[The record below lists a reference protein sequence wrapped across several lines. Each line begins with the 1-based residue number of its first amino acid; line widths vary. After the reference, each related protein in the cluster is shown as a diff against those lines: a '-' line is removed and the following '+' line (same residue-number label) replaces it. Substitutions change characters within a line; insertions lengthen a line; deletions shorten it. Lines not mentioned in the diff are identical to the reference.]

1 MNTIAGFGD
10 HVAAITLSSGI
21 CAALLKA
28 KLHGEGDHVSVSLYQ
43 AAMFIL
49 SNGLLCAEYGREF
62 PRTHFDCNSPIMQC
76 YRCKDDEWIFL
87 AVPEYD
93 RMWPVICTKVL
104 EAIQALDEIFAQQD
118 SSYWI
123 KLLLENDVAHEKLA
137 HFKDVL
143 KDEQAWANDY
153 LLEYTYPS
161 GDKTVVVGSPV
172 SFGSIEKPS
181 FKHGGNIGRDT
192 DAVLAE
198 AGYSEAEIAAMKE
211 SGVAK

>member
-1 MNTIAGFGD
+1 
-10 HVAAITLSSGI
+10 
-21 CAALLKA
+21 
-28 KLHGEGDHVSVSLYQ
+28 
-43 AAMFIL
+43 
-49 SNGLLCAEYGREF
+49 
-62 PRTHFDCNSPIMQC
+62 
-76 YRCKDDEWIFL
+76 
-87 AVPEYD
+87 
-93 RMWPVICTKVL
+93 MWPVICTKVL
-104 EAIQALDEIFAQQD
+104 GHPELVTDPRFCCIKETNKHRAEAIQALDEIFAQQD